1 MQSWQDMTTAA
12 SEPVNDPSE
21 QSNGA
26 SGLSR
31 DVELL
36 RCLAT
41 PAALANGGMSVT
53 RLAEA
58 TRRDS
63 SQVSRVMRALENVN
77 LVERDSKRNYRIG
90 SALFALAAH
99 AADDHLF
106 RIGTT
111 TVETLAMR
119 IHEPVHLCT
128 LVGTMVRT
136 LATRTP
142 QDLVQRPIDWQ
153 EHLVPAHTTSAG
165 RVLLGD
171 FTRIQLEARF
181 ANVTFE
187 QTTKS
192 RVVDVATLWSEVQR
206 AHDLGYA
213 LVDEEFA
220 GGWVGASAPV
230 RDYTGR
236 IVAAINVA
244 AEKDNWPQ
252 GIDEIGRMA
261 LAAANELSSSLGHL
275 RSSAVRHLRPI

>member
-1 MQSWQDMTTAA
+1 MTTASA
-12 SEPVNDPSE
+12 DLNDPGDQPS
-21 QSNGA
+21 GA

-41 PAALANGGMSVT
+41 PEALANGGMSVT
-53 RLAEA
+53 RLAQA

-90 SALFALAAH
+90 PALFALAAL
-99 AADDHLF
+99 AAEDHLF
-106 RIGTT
+106 RVGMI
-111 TVETLAMR
+111 TVETLALR

-136 LATRTP
+136 LATRTLEH
-142 QDLVQRPIDWQ
+142 LVQHPMGWEER
-153 EHLVPAHTTSAG
+153 LVPAHTTSAG

-171 FTRIQLEARF
+171 FTRIQIEARF
-181 ANVTFE
+181 SEVAFE
-187 QTTKS
+187 RSAQS
-192 RVVDVATLWSEVQR
+192 RVVDVASLWTEVR
-206 AHDLGYA
+206 RVHDCGYST
-213 LVDEEFA
+213 VDEGFA

-236 IVAAINVA
+236 IVAAINVVA
-244 AEKDNWPQ
+244 KRGNWAED
-252 GIDEIGRMA
+252 IDEIGRMA

-275 RSSAVRHLRPI
+275 GSGATRHLRPI